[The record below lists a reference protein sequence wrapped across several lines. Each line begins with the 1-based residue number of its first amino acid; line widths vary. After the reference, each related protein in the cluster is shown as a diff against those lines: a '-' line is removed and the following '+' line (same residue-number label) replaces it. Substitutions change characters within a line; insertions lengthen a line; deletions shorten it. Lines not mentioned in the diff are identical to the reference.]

1 MKKATLLLLVS
12 ICFSMLKAQ
21 NNYTSI
27 GINGI
32 HYTPTSS
39 QPVILKP
46 FNAKSIGV
54 LVEHYFN
61 NHRKIATGISYY
73 EHEYKREYRDTDI
86 PAGWAS
92 YKGLSKFITVP
103 LTASYNFMKENKKWE
118 FFVDAGFLNF
128 IHIKTTEVHDHTTI
142 PEKRFTQVATHT
154 FTNHYFMAGI
164 TARYKLHKKL
174 YFGFGTKTHH
184 YLKLSRR
191 VNTGFPTISLDGSI
205 AYIL

>member
-1 MKKATLLLLVS
+1 MKLPLLVFL
-12 ICFSMLKAQ
+12 IWFGFQLKAQ
-21 NNYTSI
+21 NSYTSV
-27 GINGI
+27 GIMGI

-61 NHRKIATGISYY
+61 NHRKLATGISYY
-73 EHEYKREYRDTDI
+73 EHQYKREYRDTDI
-86 PAGWAS
+86 PEGWAS
-92 YKGLSKFITVP
+92 YKGLSQFITVP

-128 IHIKTTEVHDHTTI
+128 IHIKTTQVNDHTTI
-142 PEKRFTQVATHT
+142 PKKRFTQVETYT

-164 TARYKLHKKL
+164 IGRYKLLKKL
-174 YFGFGTKTHH
+174 YLGLGTKTHH

-191 VNTGFPTISLDGSI
+191 INTGFPTISIEGNI
-205 AYIL
+205 AYIF